1 MSDPF
6 IGEIRMFAGTF
17 APRGWAFCQGQLLA
31 ISSNTALFSIL
42 GTNYGGNG
50 TSTFALPNLGSRVP
64 VGTGQSPGLSQITLG
79 EQAGVENVT
88 ILTAQMPAHSH
99 GVTTTAT
106 ATSTG
111 SLQVAGTGSN
121 ASTTPSATNNIL
133 GASGAGGPPSAAIW
147 SDQLTSPVTLANPE
161 TINTTLN
168 VNVTVQPAGSSQP
181 LPIRNPYLGMNFIIA
196 LEGIYPSRN

>member
-1 MSDPF
+1 MADPF
-6 IGEIRMFAGTF
+6 LGEIRMFAGTF

-31 ISSNTALFSIL
+31 ISSNTALFSLL

-50 TSTFALPNLGSRVP
+50 TSTFALPNLQSRTP
-64 VGTGQSPGLSQITLG
+64 VGTGTGAGLSQIALG
-79 EQAGVENVT
+79 EVAGTENVT
-88 ILTAQMPAHSH
+88 ILTTQMPIHSH

-121 ASTTPSATNNIL
+121 ASTTPTATNNIL
-133 GASGAGGPPSAAIW
+133 GASSAGGPPSAAIW
-147 SDQLTSPVTLANPE
+147 SNQLTNPVTLANPE

-168 VNVTVQPAGSSQP
+168 VNVTVQPAGGSQP
-181 LPIRNPYLGMNFIIA
+181 LSIRNPCLGMNFIIA